1 MGWGVILLSRVA
13 TKYAVRILGLYGDGV
28 GVFEG
33 LHIFPW
39 HQVVQSNGHP
49 GSPTTYAHGTSAT
62 CNGSG
67 NGAAEETITL
77 LTSTPSRPRG

>member
-1 MGWGVILLSRVA
+1 MGWGIVSRLRVA
-13 TKYAVRILGLYGDGV
+13 TKHAARILGPYGDGV

-49 GSPTTYAHGTSAT
+49 GSPLPTHMALLQPAKTAAT
-62 CNGSG
+62 ALQRRLS
-67 NGAAEETITL
+67 
-77 LTSTPSRPRG
+77 PF